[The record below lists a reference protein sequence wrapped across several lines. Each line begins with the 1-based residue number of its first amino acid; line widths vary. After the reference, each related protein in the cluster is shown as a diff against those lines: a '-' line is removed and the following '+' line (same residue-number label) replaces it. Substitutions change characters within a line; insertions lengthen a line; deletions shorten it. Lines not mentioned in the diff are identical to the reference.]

1 MESNKRMS
9 VIITGN
15 TYLSAFSNTIRQQY
29 YMSTYYSL
37 TGESVFI
44 EYKNPIVNNGNP
56 NFFIDYYVTDFGD
69 GNQYT
74 ISEPNSSISKI
85 YNKKGTYFVSYS
97 AVYNN
102 GTTYSYVTREP
113 FIIKDNWD
121 LYNQN
126 NIRLNEEIVLSLPYK
141 LEQIN
146 IQPNEWGVE
155 DIFNTAIY
163 RLQDSLE
170 YLISNTQTIN
180 TFAPTI
186 YFGWFGNNAGTLASG
201 MKWFT
206 PSYNFQYV
214 NRTDLATTGGTSY
227 FTKVTDAVEFDDH
240 LFIIDN
246 DNLRV
251 FKNKA
256 IPEEIIFSNTFQL
269 SAFLTKPISID
280 VNKTSEGYIAYV
292 ADQISNNVYKF
303 NIDIVNKDINIQLF
317 IGGFGGLIDHNNF
330 NTPSQI
336 CYTNGNVY
344 VLDYNNRGIKQYNGD
359 LNWTYTYGIEE
370 FDTDQ
375 PISIAALD
383 NGLIYVLTEN
393 YNVYIFDNL
402 SNNVFEKISVARA
415 DDESKLLKIS
425 FDENGDFFFILT
437 EQNIYKYSLT
447 GSFITTLV
455 IPKETTVTYNNIKK
469 GKNGTALISS
479 PKCILKIQDILEVF
493 RLGDGLPY
501 QYWTK
506 NQLKVS
512 KNEFTSDLNYNRSL
526 VRMAQNIKSFRD
538 TLNAKFVIANEQIQ
552 NDIVTYFSYK
562 PINVSERP
570 VFSDEIELEKL
581 GVGVNELHVP
591 SVLNKEFKKLYTAL
605 QQLNDFL
612 SIKNY
617 TITNSDCLDNFC
629 WSWNATSC
637 YNLTLPVI
645 KTCKINP
652 VSFYELKLNE
662 NGNIVY
668 ASPNSGTIAWG
679 NAKSKCCQNT
689 SN

>member
-1 MESNKRMS
+1 MS

-227 FTKVTDAVEFDDH
+227 FTNVTDAVEFDDH

-455 IPKETTVTYNNIKK
+455 IPKETTVTYNSIRK

-479 PKCILKIQDILEVF
+479 SKCILKIQDILEVF

-668 ASPNSGTIAWG
+668 ASSNSGTIAWG

>member
-1 MESNKRMS
+1 MS